1 MLHVLFLKK
10 TNVSKRQILF
20 IECNNQNLIILES
33 CATSSTGCPC
43 SPKSQSPLPY
53 INYFSFVAYYY
64 FFFFFPNLVI
74 AVFVFVFPLLFCS
87 CPYGPLVSQRKQL

>member
-1 MLHVLFLKK
+1 MSFF
-10 TNVSKRQILF
+10 SKRQILF

-43 SPKSQSPLPY
+43 SPNHPY
-53 INYFSFVAYYY
+53 LILIIFLLSHTIT
-64 FFFFFPNLVI
+64 FFFFPNLVI
-74 AVFVFVFPLLFCS
+74 AVFVFVFPLLSCS